1 MTLSTRL
8 ITLITLISSVSIP
21 YSLALTC
28 PEEAPLEESHDGYF
42 DDGLHIQW
50 DKHHVG
56 WTIAGGAALLAT
68 LLSCTNIFLHCTH
81 YQKPLEQRQIIRILL
96 MAPLYS
102 IISFFGY
109 RYYKEYIS
117 FGIIR
122 DCYEAFVLASFLI
135 LCLLYVGRSPLE
147 QREVMTR
154 KEKTKL
160 SFPFCCWYFRPS
172 KPYFLFAVKWSVMQ
186 YVILRPIISLV
197 SIITNSFDVFCGASY
212 DYRFANVWLTVIT
225 FISVSVALYGLLL
238 FYHLVADDLAG
249 HRPMM
254 KFLSIKVAIFL
265 VFYQTFVFSV
275 LAGLGYIKATRS
287 WTSDNIADGLNALCV
302 TIEMAVVSIVQLFA
316 FPYTEYAIVIK
327 GSGRDRTPFWSS
339 FAHSQDY
346 RDFLYDITSSIRFFI
361 DRWRGKSYTR
371 SPSSQQQGH
380 ALDFQAAFGL
390 GNGLRNVGGGLA
402 EFALPKVPL
411 ERRSDED
418 EFDDASEY
426 DQKEGHQFNHQ
437 HTYSS
442 VSKDHSHHDV

>member
-1 MTLSTRL
+1 MD
-8 ITLITLISSVSIP
+8 TLIT
-21 YSLALTC
+21 
-28 PEEAPLEESHDGYF
+28 
-42 DDGLHIQW
+42 
-50 DKHHVG
+50 
-56 WTIAGGAALLAT
+56 
-68 LLSCTNIFLHCTH
+68 LHCTH
-81 YQKPLEQRQIIRILL
+81 YQKPLEQRQIVRILL

-147 QREVMTR
+147 QHEVMTR
-154 KEKTKL
+154 KEKSKL

-172 KPYFLFAVKWSVMQ
+172 KPYFLVAVKW
-186 YVILRPIISLV
+186 IF
-197 SIITNSFDVFCGASY
+197 NVFCGASY
-212 DYRFANVWLTVIT
+212 DYRFANVWLTAIT

-275 LAGLGYIKATRS
+275 LSGLGYIKASRS
-287 WTSDNIADGLNALCV
+287 WTADNVADGLNALCV
-302 TIEMAVVSIVQLFA
+302 TIEMAIVAIVQLFA

-361 DRWRGKSYTR
+361 DRWRGKAYTR
-371 SPSSQQQGH
+371 SPSSQQQTH

-390 GNGLRNVGGGLA
+390 GRGLRHVGGGLA
-402 EFALPKVPL
+402 QFALPKVPL

-418 EFDDASEY
+418 DFDDGSDF
-426 DQKEGHQFNHQ
+426 DQKEAHHQFTHQ

-442 VSKDHSHHDV
+442 VSKDQSHHEV